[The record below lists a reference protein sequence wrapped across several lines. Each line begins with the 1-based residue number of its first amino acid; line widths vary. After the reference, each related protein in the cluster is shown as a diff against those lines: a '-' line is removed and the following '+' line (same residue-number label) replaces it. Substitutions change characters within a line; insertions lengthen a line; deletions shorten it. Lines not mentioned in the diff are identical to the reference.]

1 MSTDTISAFK
11 VRISKDHL
19 SATVETDRD
28 AELSEVS
35 AGDVVA
41 ALEAARVAID
51 DQVTQR
57 ATEFVEALR
66 NPEGPPEGEFQI
78 AAGHQPTEGEDG
90 TFTWEESVAPKA
102 ADENDDEAF
111 DYYNVSAITTVEEG
125 TLIGSI
131 TPPKPGANGVDVHGS
146 PLHPKGRPQ
155 EVTLKKGV
163 KLGDDGSSVI
173 ATVAGRVVF
182 QNFEL
187 SIDEVVEIA
196 GDVNFETGNLDLSTD
211 VMDRG
216 TSQANQAIA
225 EVITLNGTTPVS
237 FVGLWSKVE
246 SVEAADVEVA
256 GNVTVRGGILKR
268 AKGKVIAGGDIMAKF
283 CDEAN
288 LCAQGDIRVA
298 REIINSYVYAEGKL
312 LLPQGTIIG
321 GEAFGWCAVEVG
333 TLGSDAG
340 VRTTVVVGLH
350 PDHVRQ
356 VEETAKENE
365 RRHASMEKIRQAVDL
380 LMAQSKRLTDKQ
392 REKAAE
398 LMCQADAIEAEI
410 SKSEKEAPAVF
421 ASDSEESKPYVLI
434 SSQIYPGVSILISD
448 RIVTFQEEMKGP
460 VKIERRK
467 IDNYTAIAAV
477 NQLTGSV
484 QELPVRGLKPQPDKT
499 GSAQN
504 PPESAA

>member
-1 MSTDTISAFK
+1 MSTETKSPFK

-211 VMDRG
+211 VMVRG
-216 TSQANQAIA
+216 TIRDLFR
-225 EVITLNGTTPVS
+225 VKTKKCLTVGGTI
-237 FVGLWSKVE
+237 
-246 SVEAADVEVA
+246 EAADVEVA
-256 GNVTVRGGILKR
+256 GNVTVRGGILNR

-298 REIINSYVYAEGKL
+298 REIINSHVYAEGKL

-380 LMAQSKRLTDKQ
+380 LMAQSKRLTDEQ